1 MNLIHYLHKTG
12 DPNLTFIDA
21 FTTKN
26 LKGNLYLRIER
37 YEEMY
42 ELDDLL
48 GWAYKENVVALM
60 FRTPGNNGCAQVRFS
75 KEDCAELVRGLTKIL
90 KEADNSHQCSAS
102 GKMGQLEDIT

>member
-12 DPNLTFIDA
+12 DPNLTFISG

-26 LKGNLYLRIER
+26 LKGSLYLRIER

-48 GWAYKENVVALM
+48 GWAYKENVVALI
-60 FRTPGNNGCAQVRFS
+60 FRTRGNEGCAVVRFS
-75 KEDCAELVRGLTKIL
+75 EDPT
-90 KEADNSHQCSAS
+90 
-102 GKMGQLEDIT
+102 